1 MVGIS
6 NLMRFSNKYW
16 LVTMVVLLYFDKLK
30 SVNASP
36 GLSFLGIAS

>member
-30 SVNASP
+30 RVNANP